1 MFILQQLKVHTK
13 IFGCFFF
20 WRILRRQYT
29 AKVGE
34 NKTKKGD
41 KMKSEAINR
50 CRTFI
55 QGVSVCR
62 MKWNEMKYNAWNGI
76 CLRRNVFLL
85 LCHVGVQHNLFT
97 AALKTFYALW
107 NKITIGFTVYTL
119 YIVTYAYFPFL
130 FVRLFRKLQNEWL
143 RYSIFQRIIR
153 NEFSQSFS
161 FSMHCIECNQWS
173 LLYRLCSAFTK
184 IQ

>member
-41 KMKSEAINR
+41 KMKSEAING

-97 AALKTFYALW
+97 AALKTFIRQ
-107 NKITIGFTVYTL
+107 NNDRL
-119 YIVTYAYFPFL
+119 YCVHIVHCYI
-130 FVRLFRKLQNEWL
+130 RLFSFFICSSLPKIAKWMTSILHISAHNSEW
-143 RYSIFQRIIR
+143 I
-153 NEFSQSFS
+153 
-161 FSMHCIECNQWS
+161 
-173 LLYRLCSAFTK
+173 
-184 IQ
+184 